1 MTLLDQHCLSNP
13 KNLTLSHATALSKYI
28 NIHEPAEPIDININI
43 LNMSF
48 INISE
53 KFILIENLLPI

>member
-1 MTLLDQHCLSNP
+1 MTLLDQHCLSNQ
-13 KNLTLSHATALSKYI
+13 KNLTLSHATAISKYI
-28 NIHEPAEPIDININI
+28 NIHEPIDININI
-43 LNMSF
+43 SNMSF